1 MDSATSNSTPSSGL
15 SDYDK
20 SILNFEREWWQHPGS
35 KDEAIRVAFDISP
48 ARYYQLLTALLD
60 SRAALEFD
68 PMLIKRL
75 QKMREQRRASRSV
88 RLHPSSQKERD

>member
-1 MDSATSNSTPSSGL
+1 MNSAKSDGTPASSL
-15 SDYDK
+15 TDYDK

-48 ARYYQLLTALLD
+48 ARYYQQLTALLD

-75 QKMREQRRASRSV
+75 QKVREQRRASRAV
-88 RLHPSSQKERD
+88 RMHPSNQKERD